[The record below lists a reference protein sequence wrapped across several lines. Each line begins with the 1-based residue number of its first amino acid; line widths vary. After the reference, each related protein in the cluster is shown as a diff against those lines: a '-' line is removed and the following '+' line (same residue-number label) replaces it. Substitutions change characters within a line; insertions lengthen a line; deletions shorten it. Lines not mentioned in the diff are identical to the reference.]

1 MIKNKLI
8 NKAIKSFGGI
18 GKFKNV
24 FNIGGY
30 QSAVTKE
37 FELDNILLPK
47 IARQHLKNTKN
58 ILQLSGGSHW
68 IKND

>member
-1 MIKNKLI
+1 MKNKLI
-8 NKAIKSFGGI
+8 DKAIKSFGGK

-24 FNIGGY
+24 FNIAGY

-37 FELDNILLPK
+37 FDLDNILSPT
-47 IARQHLKNTKN
+47 IARQHLDSAEN
-58 ILQLSGGSHW
+58 ILLLYGGCHW

>member
-1 MIKNKLI
+1 MTKNKLI

-18 GKFKNV
+18 DKFKNV
-24 FNIGGY
+24 FNTAGY
-30 QSAVTKE
+30 QSVVTCE
-37 FELDNILLPK
+37 FELDHILSAK
-47 IARQHLKNTKN
+47 IARQHLKNSKN